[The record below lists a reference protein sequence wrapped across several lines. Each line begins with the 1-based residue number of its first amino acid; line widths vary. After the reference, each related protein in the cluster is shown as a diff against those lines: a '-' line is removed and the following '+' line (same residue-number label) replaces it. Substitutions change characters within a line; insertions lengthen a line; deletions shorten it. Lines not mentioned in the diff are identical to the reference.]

1 MNKEG
6 SWPILLIQR
15 SQVRKFAVSLGGS
28 ISNLSKKRWKM
39 TISAQGNRLGLE
51 VIPMPL
57 PHSPLSCLS
66 ILH

>member
-1 MNKEG
+1 MSKEG
-6 SWPILLIQR
+6 VWPTLLIQR
-15 SQVRKFAVSLGGS
+15 SQVIEFAVSLGGG
-28 ISNLSKKRWKM
+28 ISNLSRKRWEM

-57 PHSPLSCLS
+57 PHSTLSCLS